1 MSQSN
6 ATLSEIIM
14 LVGNDERLVYLL
26 QRYFEA
32 SPYKLV
38 PWLNNPSLSEIV
50 SIHPIVIIFSTI
62 ELLENAQLLLEHA
75 SARDIPVLV
84 CTAVAGEAHAR
95 ELGADACLLHPLT
108 YDGFKAV
115 LNSVCPMEFDV
126 SGL

>member
-6 ATLSEIIM
+6 EPASEIII

-26 QRYFEA
+26 QRYFES
-32 SPYKLV
+32 SPYQLV
-38 PWLNNPSLSEIV
+38 PWFNIPSVTEITSV
-50 SIHPIVIIFSTI
+50 RPIVIIFSTI
-62 ELLENAQLLLEHA
+62 ELLENAQSLLEHTTA
-75 SARDIPVLV
+75 CDIPILV

-108 YDGFKAV
+108 YDNFRAV
-115 LNSVCPMEFDV
+115 LISVCPMESDV